1 MDRLA
6 NGQARLLELQ
16 NWTIQTLNALSF
28 ASILLLLAAG
38 FSITFGLMRVL
49 NMAHASFFVLG
60 AYVGMEVWKHTH
72 NFGLVLLAG
81 SLAMGVAGLITYK
94 VFLERFSREEE
105 FPQALMTI
113 GILLVASEVA
123 RWTWGG
129 RVYLPNG
136 PAFASGSVA
145 FAGMVFPKY
154 RLLLIAVGALAA
166 LALWVVLTRTRV
178 GALVRATVDDAEV
191 ARGLGVNTNLLFLG
205 VFGLGATLAGFGG
218 VLAAPVLGLYSGLD
232 WEALLLAV
240 VVVIVGGVGNFY
252 GLLAGSLVVAFVDT
266 FTRWFMPELAWFT
279 IFLPVV
285 LVLAFRPHGLLG
297 RPQ

>member
-1 MDRLA
+1 M
-6 NGQARLLELQ
+6 Q

-72 NFGLVLLAG
+72 NFAFVLLAG
-81 SLAMGVAGLITYK
+81 SLAMGLAGLVTYK

-129 RVYLPNG
+129 RVYLPSG

-154 RLLLIAVGALAA
+154 RILLIVVGAMAA
-166 LALWVVLTRTRV
+166 LVLWVVLTRTRV
-178 GALVRATVDDAEV
+178 GALVRATVDDAET
-191 ARGLGVNTNLLFLG
+191 ARGLGINTGRLFLG
-205 VFGLGATLAGFGG
+205 VFGLGAMIAGFGG
-218 VLAAPVLGLYSGLD
+218 VLAAPVLGLYAGLD

-252 GLLAGSLVVAFVDT
+252 GLLAGSLLVAFVDT

-279 IFLPVV
+279 IFLPVA
-285 LVLAFRPHGLLG
+285 LVLAFRPYGLLG